1 MLRTFKIFSLSS
13 FLIYD
18 IISLTS
24 VTRLYFTSPELIYFI
39 TGSVYPLTTF
49 TYFAHPLPPP
59 LATNSLFSM
68 STVFLLLLFYIQVK
82 LNSIYRS
89 LSAFSLSKDP
99 LYSNFKSSHLG
110 SAWLLPWGGLV
121 ASLGLL
127 PMKTH
132 SFHLKTEAPDMISP
146 TRV

>member
-18 IISLTS
+18 MISLTS

-49 TYFAHPLPPP
+49 TYFAHPFPPP

-68 STVFLLLLFYIQVK
+68 STVFFWFYIQVK

-89 LSAFSLSKDP
+89 LSALSLSKDP

-110 SAWLLPWGGLV
+110 SARLLPWGGLV

-127 PMKTH
+127 PMKIH